1 MLRVK
6 REYQSWVANESLEDY
21 ALRYAA
27 SSYRRWSPGTV
38 ANTAL
43 GGISFLALEAIGASI
58 TLNYGFQNAMLAV
71 LAVSLVIFLASLP
84 IAYWCSVAN
93 VDIDLLTRG
102 AGFGY
107 VGSTITSLIYASFTF
122 IFFAIETA
130 IWAQALELAFGLS
143 LPLGYLLCSL
153 VIIPMVFYGVTFI
166 NRLQAWTQPVWVVL
180 LVAPFVYILF
190 ADPALV
196 RAWIAFPGS
205 AAQADSAQ
213 GGGFDLLLFGAASGV
228 LFSLVAQIGEQ
239 ADYLRFLPE
248 RTRAN
253 RRAWWSALLIAGPGW
268 IVVGALKI
276 AAGSLLA
283 VLALR
288 MGGSTSQAIE
298 PVHMFVHAYRQMV
311 ADPTLAL
318 ALATVFVTISQI
330 KITVTNAYSGSLA
343 WSNTFVRLA
352 HYHPGRVVWL
362 VFNVV
367 IALLLSLL
375 GIFQTLETAL
385 SVYSTVAIAWIG
397 ALVADLVVLK
407 RVGISPPYIEFKR
420 GHLYNLNPVGC
431 GATLIAAATAMAA
444 YAGFFGVIGRAFFG
458 FIALGVSFV
467 AAVAIG
473 YATRGRWYI
482 ARADEHYRH
491 QSRTTLVTCC
501 ICEREY
507 EAPDM
512 THCPFYRGP
521 MCSLCCG
528 LELHCHEFCKQP
540 ASARTSPPRLAQE
553 AHEGPQSQPF
563 QPHVWRRIGRFVGL
577 LSVVAA
583 LLGTAFLLTFRFMDL
598 ADAAER
604 DTIVNVMLRLYVAT
618 LVVAS
623 LGVWWIVLSHESQ
636 EQSERE
642 LLESMQHLEQTRAH
656 LVQSEKLA
664 SLGGLIAGVAHE
676 INTPVGVS
684 VSTASFLSDRTRAAR
699 GLHDAGRLGA
709 VDIASYLRDAAES
722 ARLLLSNA
730 TRVAQLVLNFK
741 QLAADRITE
750 PLRRFDLAE
759 LLHQALS
766 DLHPRVEETGVE
778 VVIEA
783 PVGIA
788 MESYPM
794 ALTQVLTNLGVN
806 ALQHAFEPGRRGAR
820 VTVRAA
826 LEADGEVII
835 AVADNGHGIDPAL
848 RSRVFE
854 PFFTT
859 RRMLG
864 GSGLGLYIVDQIVT
878 RQLAGTVTL
887 EDNPGGGARFVIRV
901 PRIARHAPNVG
912 RILAARPGTKADE
925 P

>member
-27 SSYRRWSPGTV
+27 SSYRRWRPGTV

-58 TLNYGFQNAMLAV
+58 TLNYGFSNAMLAV

-166 NRLQAWTQPVWVVL
+166 NRLQAWTQPLWVVL
-180 LVAPFVYILF
+180 LIAPFVYILF

-205 AAQADSAQ
+205 AGDGS
-213 GGGFDLLLFGAASGV
+213 GGFDLLLFGAASGV

-253 RRAWWSALLIAGPGW
+253 RRAWWLALLAAGPGW

-288 MGGSTSQAIE
+288 MGSSTAQAVE
-298 PVHMFVHAYRQMV
+298 PAHMFVHAYQQMV
-311 ADPTLAL
+311 DDPTLAL

-330 KITVTNAYSGSLA
+330 KINVTNAYSGSLA

-431 GATLIAAATAMAA
+431 GATLIAAAAAMAA
-444 YAGFFGVIGRAFFG
+444 YAGVFGAVGRAFYG
-458 FIALGVSFV
+458 FIALGVSF
-467 AAVAIG
+467 AAAIAIG

-482 ARADEHYRH
+482 ARPDDHYRRL
-491 QSRTTLVTCC
+491 SRTALVTCC

-521 MCSLCCG
+521 LCSLCCG
-528 LELHCHEFCKQP
+528 LELHCHEFCKSG
-540 ASARTSPPRLAQE
+540 SAARA
-553 AHEGPQSQPF
+553 GPDAAPF
-563 QPHVWRRIGRFVGL
+563 HPHLWRRIGRFVGL
-577 LSVVAA
+577 LSVTAA

-598 ADAAER
+598 ADATER

-623 LGVWWIVLSHESQ
+623 LGIWWIVLSHESQ

-642 LLESMQHLEQTRAH
+642 LLESMQHLETTRAH
-656 LVQSEKLA
+656 LVQTEKLA

-684 VSTASFLSDRTRAAR
+684 VSTASFLSERTQAAR
-699 GLHDAGRLGA
+699 GLHEGGRFGA
-709 VDIASYLRDAAES
+709 AEIASYLRDAAES

-741 QLAADRITE
+741 QLGADRITE
-750 PLRRFDLAE
+750 PRSRFDLAE
-759 LLHQALS
+759 LMRRSLR
-766 DLHPRVEETGVE
+766 DLEPRVGEAGVE
-778 VVIEA
+778 AIIDA
-783 PVGIA
+783 PDGIA
-788 MESYPM
+788 MESYPT
-794 ALTQVLTNLGVN
+794 ALAQVLTNLGVN
-806 ALQHAFEPGRRGAR
+806 ALQHAFEPGRPGAR
-820 VTVRAA
+820 LEVRAA
-826 LEADGEVII
+826 LAADDEVVIE
-835 AVADNGHGIDPAL
+835 VADNGRGIDAAL

-859 RRMLG
+859 RRALG
-864 GSGLGLYIVDQIVT
+864 GSGLGLYIVEQIVT

-887 EDNPGGGARFVIRV
+887 ETNAGNGARFVVRLPRV
-901 PRIARHAPNVG
+901 ARHAPNVG
-912 RILAARPGTKADE
+912 RILAARPGRHADE